1 MHQTVSSSSSSSF
14 FSELD
19 AFGSSEER
27 MRAALSSLQRGNG
40 ILVVDD
46 ADRENEGDVIFPA
59 HSLTEGQMA
68 LLIRHCSG
76 IVCLCL
82 TESHADAL
90 QLPPMCAHNTNTQQT
105 AFTISIEAASGV
117 TTGVSAADRVAT
129 VKAAIKEHARPDD
142 LRRPGHIFPL
152 RARKGG
158 VLERRGHTE
167 ATVDMMRLAGLPP
180 CGVLCELINDDGTMA
195 RLPRIAA
202 FAREHNMPLI
212 SVEDVALWRQR
223 HDEALND

>member
-1 MHQTVSSSSSSSF
+1 
-14 FSELD
+14 
-19 AFGSSEER
+19 
-27 MRAALSSLQRGNG
+27 
-40 ILVVDD
+40 
-46 ADRENEGDVIFPA
+46 
-59 HSLTEGQMA
+59 
-68 LLIRHCSG
+68 
-76 IVCLCL
+76 
-82 TESHADAL
+82 
-90 QLPPMCAHNTNTQQT
+90 MCAHNTNTQQT